1 MKKGLLSFLLAALTL
16 VGCQNYDDQF
26 DELNAKIL
34 ALQSELTSISAIQS
48 AINDLNTK
56 IAAVNTKKSL
66 NTTMSAAKPNVPT
79 ASAIKPNTPMGAIF
93 ITQLIIQTMASTIV
107 FTPFKIGSRF
117 FLGCLERARPKNK
130 QNTRI

>member
-1 MKKGLLSFLLAALTL
+1 IYRVGIYRRIKRLILTNFNIYQMKKGLLSFLLAALTL

-56 IAAVNTKKSL
+56 IAAVQS
-66 NTTMSAAKPNVPT
+66 SA
-79 ASAIKPNTPMGAIF
+79 
-93 ITQLIIQTMASTIV
+93 L
-107 FTPFKIGSRF
+107 
-117 FLGCLERARPKNK
+117 
-130 QNTRI
+130 